1 MVPLRT
7 GRVFCAVAWAVSEGS
22 NRLSI
27 LWSKDFNC
35 YSDFCERRSGTRCFA
50 MSERGSMS

>member
-22 NRLSI
+22 NRL
-27 LWSKDFNC
+27 LMLLSKDFSC
-35 YSDFCERRSGTRCFA
+35 YLDCARDAWPLRA
-50 MSERGSMS
+50 MQ

>member
-22 NRLSI
+22 HKLVI
-27 LWSKDFNC
+27 LLEKPC
-35 YSDFCERRSGTRCFA
+35 SGVSECTR
-50 MSERGSMS
+50 EDQVLRVLQ

>member
-22 NRLSI
+22 NRL
-27 LWSKDFNC
+27 LKLLSKDFSC
-35 YSDFCERRSGTRCFA
+35 YLDCYERRSGTRCFA
-50 MSERGSMS
+50 MSERGSLS